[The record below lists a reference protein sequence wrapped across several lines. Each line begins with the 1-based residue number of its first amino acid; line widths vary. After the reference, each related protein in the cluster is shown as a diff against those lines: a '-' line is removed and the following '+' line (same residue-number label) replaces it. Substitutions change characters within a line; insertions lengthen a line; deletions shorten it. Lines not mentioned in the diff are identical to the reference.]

1 MHNLIHPTLSV
12 LVADHPAP
20 RSPILKFTQ
29 SRKAFRL
36 VMTIAVVMGIT
47 SSVIGSSHPEKH
59 NSTATTLREISTVIF
74 FLLTVLN
81 AFQTIYYAKFEM
93 SGMSS
98 CFDS

>member
-36 VMTIAVVMGIT
+36 VMTIAVVT

-59 NSTATTLREISTVIF
+59 SSTATTLREISTVIF